1 MDAHS
6 SLLRQLRIAAMAAEI
21 IFFEDTETA
30 TAVGQECHT
39 EPGASVCDFSMS
51 FFNFALSASK
61 FFRHFLN
68 AFRA

>member
-30 TAVGQECHT
+30 TAVGKKGHT
-39 EPGASVCDFSMS
+39 ELRSLSMR
-51 FFNFALSASK
+51 L
-61 FFRHFLN
+61 LDILL
-68 AFRA
+68 